1 MTGRSDAGH
10 GRSQALAGRERVRP
24 DRPSWAATVIPD
36 AIDPLP
42 VMTAAAAARPDQQ
55 ATSERLFGIDQAWHS
70 HGWPPERAELRESGA
85 AIRRETLAD
94 LDGYLDQ
101 LQRMVES
108 HGGTVHHAADAAGAR
123 DTVTGIVER
132 IGAQLVVKSKSMA
145 TEEIHLNQHLESQG
159 LEVVETDLGEYICQL
174 ADERPSHIIAPV
186 IHKSQGD
193 IHALFQQLAD
203 DTLADEP
210 EALTAFARVRLRQ
223 DFAAADVGISGVNF
237 AAADTGTLAIVSN
250 EGNARMVTSRP
261 RVHIAVMP
269 VEKVIPRLTDLGTL
283 LPLLTRSATN
293 QPMSVYQSLLTGP
306 RRDDDPD
313 GPDELHLV
321 IVDNGRRRLLGTPYE
336 QVLACIR
343 CGACQVACPV
353 YRTVGGHAYGTVYGG
368 PIGAV
373 LSPLLGDGE
382 EAAELPYLSSL
393 CGRCD
398 EVCPVE
404 IPLSDL
410 LVDLRADHQDR
421 RGPTVERTVWR
432 AWAAAWSRPWS
443 YWLLRRAAALG
454 GYLPARLQRAI
465 GPARGWAQGRT
476 LPSPRAAG
484 ALRHWLDRRSGRGRR
499 GRRGGHRHK
508 DT

>member
-1 MTGRSDAGH
+1 MTGRDHPGG
-10 GRSQALAGRERVRP
+10 GRSQALAGRERVHP

-36 AIDPLP
+36 DIDPLP
-42 VMTAAAAARPDQQ
+42 VITAQATSRPAQH
-55 ATSERLFGIDQAWHS
+55 ATSERLHGIDRAWHS
-70 HGWPPERAELRESGA
+70 HGWPPERAELRARGA

-108 HGGTVHHAADAAGAR
+108 HGGTVHHASDAAEAR
-123 DTVTGIVER
+123 EAVAGIVQR
-132 IGAQLVVKSKSMA
+132 IGAQLAVKSKSMA
-145 TEEIHLNQHLESQG
+145 TEEIHLNSHLESHG

-186 IHKSQGD
+186 IHKTQGD

-203 DTLADEP
+203 DALADEA

-237 AAADTGTLAIVSN
+237 AAADTGTLALVSN

-269 VEKVIPRLTDLGTL
+269 VEKVVPRLTDLGTL

-293 QPMSVYQSLLTGP
+293 QKMSVYQSLLTGP

-336 QVLACIR
+336 EVLACIR

-382 EAAELPYLSSL
+382 HAAHLPYLSSL

-421 RGPTVERTVWR
+421 RGATAERTVWR
-432 AWAAAWSRPWS
+432 AWAATWSRPWS
-443 YWLLRRAAALG
+443 YGLLRRAAAIASH
-454 GYLPARLQRAI
+454 LPARLQRAL
-465 GPARGWAQGRT
+465 GPARGWSRGRT
-476 LPSPRAAG
+476 LPSLRNAG
-484 ALRHWLDRRSGRGRR
+484 ALRHWIERRPGRDSR
-499 GRRGGHRHK
+499 GDGQRQE
-508 DT
+508 DA